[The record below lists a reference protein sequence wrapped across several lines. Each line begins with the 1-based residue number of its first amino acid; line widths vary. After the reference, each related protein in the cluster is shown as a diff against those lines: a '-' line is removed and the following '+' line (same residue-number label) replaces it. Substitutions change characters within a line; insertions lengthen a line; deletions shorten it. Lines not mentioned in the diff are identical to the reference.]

1 MSADTDL
8 RLRTLITAFEA
19 LTPDTV
25 EALASLYSADARF
38 RDPFNDVR
46 GRAAVA
52 RIFGHMFEQL
62 DSPRFEVHS
71 AMSEGDTAWLDWTMH
86 FAMRG
91 QALQIVGATRLRF
104 DDAGC
109 VAEHRDYWDAA
120 QELYEKLPVIGSA
133 MRWLRRR
140 LAVPGL

>member
-8 RLRTLITAFEA
+8 RLRTLIAAFES

-25 EALASLYSADARF
+25 DALAALYAADARF

-52 RIFGHMFEQL
+52 RIFSHMFEQVGA
-62 DSPRFEVHS
+62 PRFEVHS
-71 AMSEGDTAWLDWTMH
+71 AMSEGDAAWLDWTMH
-86 FAMRG
+86 FTMRG
-91 QALQIVGATRLRF
+91 QALQIVGATRLCF

-120 QELYEKLPVIGSA
+120 QELYEKLPVIGGA

>member
-1 MSADTDL
+1 MSADTDP
-8 RLRTLITAFEA
+8 RLRTLIAAFES

-25 EALASLYSADARF
+25 DALAALYATDARF

-52 RIFGHMFEQL
+52 RIFSHMFEQVGA
-62 DSPRFEVHS
+62 PRFEVHS
-71 AMSEGDTAWLDWTMH
+71 AMSESDAAWLDWTMH
-86 FAMRG
+86 FTMRG
-91 QALQIVGATRLRF
+91 QALQIVGATRLCF

-120 QELYEKLPVIGSA
+120 QELYEKLPVIGGA

>member
-8 RLRTLITAFEA
+8 RLRTLIAAFES

-25 EALASLYSADARF
+25 DALAALYAADARF

-52 RIFGHMFEQL
+52 RIFSHMFEQVGA
-62 DSPRFEVHS
+62 PRFAVHS
-71 AMSEGDTAWLDWTMH
+71 AMSEGDAAWLEWTMH
-86 FAMRG
+86 FKMRG
-91 QALQIVGATRLRF
+91 QALQIVGATRLQF
-104 DDAGC
+104 DDAGY
-109 VAEHRDYWDAA
+109 VVEHRDYWDAA
-120 QELYEKLPVIGSA
+120 QELYEKLPVIGGA